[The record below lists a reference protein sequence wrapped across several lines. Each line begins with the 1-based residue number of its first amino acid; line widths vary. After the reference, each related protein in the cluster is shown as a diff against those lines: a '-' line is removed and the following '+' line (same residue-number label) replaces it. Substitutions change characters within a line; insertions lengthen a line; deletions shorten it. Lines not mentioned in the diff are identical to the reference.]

1 MYSPILPI
9 RPGSDNSIYLYEN
22 FYLSVSNLVHIHNTG
37 TYMKHYVLWL
47 ILKAAT
53 IRNWK

>member
-22 FYLSVSNLVHIHNTG
+22 FYLSVSNLVHIHKTG

-47 ILKAAT
+47 IMKAAT
-53 IRNWK
+53 IRN